1 MFIGSLI
8 IVIGTCI
15 QATCQQLSQFM
26 AGRFVVG
33 FGVAITS
40 SAGPAY
46 VSEMAHPAYRGVM
59 TGVYNCFWFIG
70 GIPGAFVPAGTE
82 HLDGSKA
89 WRIPLWC
96 QMIYSCIVLLGVF
109 LLPESPRWLVAH
121 DRHEDALEVIV
132 SPWLVLLIRRETNS
146 LTDQIPWRGR

>member
-1 MFIGSLI
+1 MFIGSLL

-15 QATCQQLSQFM
+15 QATSQNLSQFM
-26 AGRFVVG
+26 GGRFIVG

-70 GIPGAFVPAGTE
+70 GIPGAFVPAATE
-82 HLDGSKA
+82 PLVGSKA
-89 WRIPLWC
+89 WRIPLWV
-96 QMIYSCIVLLGVF
+96 QMVYSCIVLLGIF
-109 LLPESPRWLVAH
+109 LLPESPRWLIAH
-121 DRHEDALEVIV
+121 DRHDEALKVIV
-132 SPWLVLLIRRETNS
+132 SQDQPREWGMK
-146 LTDQIPWRGR
+146 LTQN